1 MITNAHCNSY
11 VADTHAIL
19 KKVCRLQ
26 IYSEL
31 HMMQFDA
38 TWMLCFAHMDAGQQG
53 CLQFI
58 LQSQVWSPEGSLY
71 GNLSAASGT
80 VTL

>member
-1 MITNAHCNSY
+1 MHTVTVTLLIHMLS
-11 VADTHAIL
+11 L
-19 KKVCRLQ
+19 